1 MSPSSPAWM
10 AAAGTIPL
18 CFLPGPLPLA
28 GWCAHPLWP
37 QPLPRPHR
45 HPDPRAPRLS
55 ESEPATGEIPRCWEA
70 GTGLQLADPRTL
82 VSHLICC
89 SQEWTCPLL
98 PEWRQA
104 RARVAYSSSQ
114 HLHSFPA
121 GVSIWAPHH
130 QTARSPPPVASDD
143 GAATAENV
151 SWVPSC
157 PVLLLSLFSYLEA
170 EEREVP
176 FQNPPHGGSVPGL
189 SPEAPWTLTQ

>member
-130 QTARSPPPVASDD
+130 QTARSPPQWPV
-143 GAATAENV
+143 TM
-151 SWVPSC
+151 VP
-157 PVLLLSLFSYLEA
+157 PLLKMCHGCRVALFSFCPSSLIWRQKR
-170 EEREVP
+170 ERFHFKIPLMV
-176 FQNPPHGGSVPGL
+176 GVSL
-189 SPEAPWTLTQ
+189 A